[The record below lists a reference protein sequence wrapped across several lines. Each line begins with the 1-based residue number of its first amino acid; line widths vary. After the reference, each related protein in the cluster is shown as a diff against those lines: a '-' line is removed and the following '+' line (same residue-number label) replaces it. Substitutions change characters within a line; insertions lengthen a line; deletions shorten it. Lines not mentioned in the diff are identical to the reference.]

1 MPNDT
6 SRGAPPPHRIESI
19 LAEIHPDFI
28 ESGAKTITQEDVA
41 RLVEHADE
49 VLRAFSKGGVLR
61 RFAPRVGPMVAL
73 VRDYWSAEYR
83 DVPYW
88 TVAVITFTLGYVL
101 KPIDII
107 PNVLPVIGQLD
118 DAVVVG
124 HGLDMVRKEL
134 EAYEEW
140 KLAARDGR

>member
-1 MPNDT
+1 
-6 SRGAPPPHRIESI
+6 
-19 LAEIHPDFI
+19 
-28 ESGAKTITQEDVA
+28 
-41 RLVEHADE
+41 
-49 VLRAFSKGGVLR
+49 
-61 RFAPRVGPMVAL
+61 MVAL
-73 VRDYWSAEYR
+73 VRDYWSGAYR

-124 HGLDMVRKEL
+124 HGLDMVGKEL

-140 KLAARDGR
+140 KLGTRTPR